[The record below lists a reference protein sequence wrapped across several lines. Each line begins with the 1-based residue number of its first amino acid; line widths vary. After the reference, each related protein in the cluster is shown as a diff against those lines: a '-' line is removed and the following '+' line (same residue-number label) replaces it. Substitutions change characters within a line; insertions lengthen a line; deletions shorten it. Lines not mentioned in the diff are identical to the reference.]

1 VKAMFRLLMAA
12 VLAVGGLL
20 SLGWAA
26 LLGYG
31 LFELAELVF

>member
-1 VKAMFRLLMAA
+1 MFRLLVAA
-12 VLAVGGLL
+12 VLAVGGIL
-20 SLGWAA
+20 SVGWAG